1 MLRSKTNVGA
11 AAQFVVSRFGRL
23 QLKHIMIFEVGIKLR
38 EASFVMLLHHRCA
51 LAAALCLG
59 LSLSFHANEAH
70 AQQASPADSTLRAT
84 ESDTLPAPVIDE
96 NAANAR
102 MFLDKVEVL
111 GTLAKP
117 QALFIIPG
125 QDPRVDGIE
134 IDRSFFREIFRPYEK
149 DYHPAN
155 TRRYL
160 KEQAVW

>member
-1 MLRSKTNVGA
+1 M
-11 AAQFVVSRFGRL
+11 
-23 QLKHIMIFEVGIKLR
+23 
-38 EASFVMLLHHRCA
+38 EASIIMFMRKHFCIAFV
-51 LAAALCLG
+51 LALG
-59 LSLSFHANEAH
+59 LSLSCFTREAH
-70 AQQASPADSTLRAT
+70 AQQAPAADSTLRAADA
-84 ESDTLPAPVIDE
+84 DTLPAPVIDE
-96 NAANAR
+96 SAANAR